1 MLLKTVPKRKTSV
14 ALGRRDGEDVSH
26 RETPGSIWRQR
37 EWEKNMA
44 GALTVVSSGGN
55 RRSGISRVS
64 KG

>member
-14 ALGRRDGEDVSH
+14 TLGRRDGEDVSH
-26 RETPGSIWRQR
+26 QETPGSIRRQR

-44 GALTVVSSGGN
+44 GVLTVVSSGGN